1 MPDFDFIGSK
11 IHTGLSVIEASAG
24 TGKTYSISHLVARM
38 VLDGTVSSIQ
48 EILLVTFTNDA
59 AGELAERTR
68 KVLEQLNADPAP
80 DEAAKFGGIHRLRTD
95 PGLGFAANR
104 GRIRQA
110 LRDADLLT
118 VSTIHSFCQSVLQAE
133 GPLCGLPSMP
143 ELIPDAEELIDQAAH
158 DLWLEKI
165 APDPLAAAVLQA
177 SKATPEDSRKFL
189 KLSLPLERFEPAPA
203 PMPFAQALERLKGYP
218 ALFTDE
224 VCDGLTGI
232 FDQNPEST
240 KDSPGNKVALAHI
253 GSLRGAPPA
262 EHGAFLAA
270 CVQLSKAPSWISG
283 SKKTGKILK
292 AQAASSRAVTL
303 CTEVSDLLSQAGWA
317 WLNESSAI
325 IKNSIK
331 QTLAA
336 NRQITYDGL
345 IDTLHKALNNPGHG
359 AALAEKI
366 RSRYKVALIDE
377 SQDTDGR
384 QFEIFGRVF
393 LASPNHSLVLVGD
406 PKQAIYGFRGA
417 DVNTYLAARDQA
429 LRQGA
434 ADGTDRVF
442 GLKKTYRS
450 PQRMVDGVN
459 ALFRRPHSLLK
470 DRLEFAPAESAI
482 QDCKLQPP
490 GRDGDARL
498 EFWIA
503 PDGGDEYSDKAKRL
517 SRISGAVASEIVRIL
532 DSGAQIV
539 PEGQTGQ
546 GVAPSDFAVLVST
559 HDQAEAIC
567 TALRERGVPAIQSG
581 GQDIM
586 ATDEAA
592 EILAILRAANEP
604 RNSRLRHAALATR
617 LLGRNSA
624 DLAAIN
630 ADSDA
635 ADQLLNRFLSWEALW
650 QARGPVAL
658 LAKIDADE
666 SITGRLASNDQ
677 GERRITNLRHI
688 VEILSGFAAE
698 SGGKPNELIRW
709 LSQEIQRAKNRT
721 GLEERQLR
729 LESDDDAVKVATMHA
744 SKGLEFNLVFCPFL
758 WDAGERKG
766 IQKLNRVA
774 DIPVLA
780 DMALADSGTKL
791 AIARAD
797 LEDRLRLAYV
807 AVTRAKVKAWIHAG
821 EVCGSHNRPRASALD
836 WILRTGDSPDFEG
849 WKESVQGGG
858 RGSRH
863 TRGLACISELPDAGG
878 AVGQQSPPAPTDGR
892 FQPKNA
898 EAADFS
904 VAEAPR
910 INPTAWRVTSFSQL
924 TREKNAKGDASRPAG
939 EESAESDPAQPA
951 PNRFAAL
958 RGGAALG
965 TAVHGF
971 LEAWDFDSVPDA
983 AVLEKHFSG
992 YSLGNG
998 CGDIAQAS
1006 IDMLGHLRG
1015 AALPGMDC
1023 TIGEA
1028 CRTPKTSEWQFH
1040 LPAISGFSVS
1050 KIAAAFR
1057 DHGDGEYAGSLES
1070 LGSDAL
1076 EGFLQGFID
1085 KIAVHGTACGVIDWK
1100 TNQLAGYGQEPLR
1113 RAARASHYWLQ
1124 AHLYLVALHRH
1135 LGPRAD
1141 IRGAWLIYLRGVK
1154 SGTPNSVLHIKPTP
1168 ALLQGLDSLFT
1179 RPNA

>member
-11 IHTGLSVIEASAG
+11 IHAGLSVIEASAG

-38 VLDGTVSSIQ
+38 ILDGTVSGIR

-59 AGELAERTR
+59 ACELAERTR
-68 KVLEQLNADPAP
+68 KVLEQLNADPTP
-80 DEAAKFGGIHRLRTD
+80 DEAARFGGIHRLRTD
-95 PGLGFAANR
+95 QNLDFANNR

-118 VSTIHSFCQSVLQAE
+118 VSTIHSFCQSVLQTE

-143 ELIPDAEELIDQAAH
+143 ELIPDADELIDQAVY
-158 DLWLEKI
+158 DLWLEKV

-177 SKATPEDSRKFL
+177 AKATPEDNRRFL
-189 KLSLPLERFEPAPA
+189 KLSLPLERFEPVPA
-203 PMPFAQALERLKGYP
+203 PISFTQALERLKGYP
-218 ALFTDE
+218 AHFTQDICGE
-224 VCDGLTGI
+224 LTGI
-232 FDQNPEST
+232 FEQVQTWTDKAPGKAKALGYAESLREAANGEST
-240 KDSPGNKVALAHI
+240 D
-253 GSLRGAPPA
+253 
-262 EHGAFLAA
+262 FLAA
-270 CVQLSKAPSWISG
+270 CTELKKASDWVNG
-283 SKKTGKILK
+283 RTHKALK
-292 AQAASSRAVTL
+292 AQAESSQAVAL
-303 CTEVSDLLSQAGWA
+303 CKEVSDLLSQAGWS

-325 IKNSIK
+325 IKGALNR
-331 QTLAA
+331 TLAA

-345 IDTLHKALNNPGHG
+345 IDALHKALNNPGHG

-377 SQDTDGR
+377 SQDTDDR

-393 LASPNHSLVLVGD
+393 LGSPNHSLVLVGD

-417 DVNTYLAARDQA
+417 DVNTYLAARDRA
-429 LRQGA
+429 LGQSA

-450 PQRMVDGVN
+450 PQRLVDGVN

-470 DRLEFAPAESAI
+470 DRLEFTPAESAI

-490 GRDGDARL
+490 GQDGDARL

-517 SRISGAVASEIVRIL
+517 SRISDAVASEIVRIL
-532 DSGAQIV
+532 KSEAKIV
-539 PEGQTGQ
+539 LEGDPKP
-546 GVAPSDFAVLVST
+546 VAPSDFAVLVST
-559 HDQAEAIC
+559 HEQAEAIC
-567 TALRERGVPAIQSG
+567 TVLRDQGIPAIQSG

-624 DLAAIN
+624 GLAAIN
-630 ADSDA
+630 ADPDA

-650 QARGPVAL
+650 QARGVVSL

-666 SITGRLASNDQ
+666 SVTNRLALNDQ

-698 SGGKPNELIRW
+698 FGGKPNELIRW

-744 SKGLEFNLVFCPFL
+744 AKGLEFNLVFCPFL
-758 WDAGERKG
+758 WDASERKG
-766 IQKLNRVA
+766 IQKLNRA
-774 DIPVLA
+774 GSIPVLA
-780 DMALADSGTKL
+780 DMALADPGTKL

-807 AVTRAKVKAWIHAG
+807 AVTRAKVKAWLCAG
-821 EVCGSHNRPRASALD
+821 EVCGSHNRPKASALD
-836 WILRTGDSPDFEG
+836 WILRTEDFPGFEG
-849 WKESVQGGG
+849 WKQSVQGGG
-858 RGSRH
+858 RGNRH
-863 TRGLACISELPDAGG
+863 AQGLACISELPNARG
-878 AVGQQSPPAPTDGR
+878 AVDQQSPPAPSDGR

-904 VAEAPR
+904 VAEAPKV
-910 INPTAWRVTSFSQL
+910 NPIVWRVTSFSQL
-924 TREKNAKGDASRPAG
+924 TREKNAKGDAAKPPSEGPALSG
-939 EESAESDPAQPA
+939 ESQST
-951 PNRFAAL
+951 PNRFATL
-958 RGGAALG
+958 PGGAALG
-965 TAVHGF
+965 TAVHDF
-971 LEAWDFDSVPDA
+971 LEAWDFASVPDA
-983 AVLEKHFSG
+983 AALEKHFSG
-992 YSLGNG
+992 YSLGKAY
-998 CGDIAQAS
+998 GDITPAS
-1006 IDMLGHLRG
+1006 MDMLGHLRG

-1023 TIGEA
+1023 AIGEA
-1028 CRTPKTSEWQFH
+1028 CQTPKTSEWQFH
-1040 LPAISGFSVS
+1040 LPTIAGFSVS
-1050 KIAAAFR
+1050 KIAAVFR
-1057 DHGDGEYAGSLES
+1057 AHGDGGYAESLES

-1085 KIAVHGTACGVIDWK
+1085 KIAVHGPACGVIDWK
-1100 TNQLAGYGQEPLR
+1100 TNQLADYGRESLR
-1113 RAARASHYWLQ
+1113 TAARASHYWLQ
-1124 AHLYLVALHRH
+1124 THLYLVALHRY
-1135 LGPRAD
+1135 LGPQAD
-1141 IRGAWLIYLRGVK
+1141 IRGAWLVYLRGVRQ
-1154 SGTPNSVLHIKPTP
+1154 GTPNSILHIQPPTD
-1168 ALLQGLDSLFT
+1168 LLQGLNALFT